1 MRYRLLI
8 VVLAGVLSTSFAA
21 RLGAADPAPLPDFT
35 PWDVKALEKPPAFE
49 WLDRS
54 GKVHSLLYEAEPY
67 RGKKTKVFAYY
78 ASPATLGVESDGG
91 KGKRFPGMVLV
102 HGGGGHAF
110 RRWAELYAKRGYAAI
125 AMDLDGQIGEG
136 KELKRLPDGGPS
148 QDDHTKF
155 RRSDLPDKDQWT
167 YHAVA
172 DVILA
177 HSLIRSFDEVDP
189 DRTGVI
195 GISWGGYLTCIV
207 AGLDHRFK
215 AALPM
220 YGCGFLREN
229 SYWKKTEFTEMSP
242 EWTAKWVKLWDPS
255 SYVGSATMPMFFVN
269 GTNDFAYPL
278 DSYAKTYALVR
289 GPKNIRIEVG
299 MKHGHWFDQ
308 KECLMFFD
316 HQLKGEPA
324 LPRVTRTE
332 IDGDKVVAEVESP
345 TKLVSA
351 ELHYTTGAHEDN
363 EKRPWT
369 RKPLTIEGNRIEGD
383 RPPPEATVYFV
394 TVTDERGAMV
404 SSELGGFASKSSP
417 DTGPGAG
424 SRATWAVCRRGVEVV
439 VLVRL

>member
-1 MRYRLLI
+1 MRRRTFLLLAAALLRLSL
-8 VVLAGVLSTSFAA
+8 TSPLRAE
-21 RLGAADPAPLPDFT
+21 GPAPLPDFT
-35 PWDVKALEKPPAFE
+35 PWDVKALEKAPAFE

-67 RGKKTKVFAYY
+67 KGKKTKVFAYY
-78 ASPATLGVESDGG
+78 ASPATLGVA
-91 KGKRFPGMVLV
+91 KGAGSASPPWSSSTGAAVMRSKQ
-102 HGGGGHAF
+102 
-110 RRWAELYAKRGYAAI
+110 WAELYARRGYAAI
-125 AMDLDGQIGEG
+125 AMDLGGQSGEG
-136 KELKRLPDGGPS
+136 KELKRLPDGGPP

-155 RRSDLPDKDQWT
+155 HLPDLPDKDQWT

-229 SYWKKTEFTEMSP
+229 SAWTKPQFASMSP
-242 EWTAKWVKLWDPS
+242 EWAAKWVKLWDPS

-289 GPKNIRIEVG
+289 SPKNIRIEVG

-316 HQLKGEPA
+316 HHLKGEPA
-324 LPRVTRTE
+324 LPRVTRMGIE
-332 IDGDKVVAEVESP
+332 GDKVVAEVESP

-351 ELHYTTGAHEDN
+351 ELHYTTGGHQDN
-363 EKRPWT
+363 ENRPWVRT
-369 RKPLTIEGNRIEGD
+369 PLTVEGD
-383 RPPPEATVYFV
+383 TGRGRPPAPRGDGLLRDREGRAGRDGQQRSGRVHPGVGLERPEP
-394 TVTDERGAMV
+394 
-404 SSELGGFASKSSP
+404 SP
-417 DTGPGAG
+417 
-424 SRATWAVCRRGVEVV
+424 R
-439 VLVRL
+439 

>member
-1 MRYRLLI
+1 MRQRLLI
-8 VVLAGVLSTSFAA
+8 VVLVNVLSTSYPA
-21 RLGAADPAPLPDFT
+21 RSGQADPAPLPDST
-35 PWDVKALEKPPAFE
+35 PWDVKSLEKAPRFE

-54 GKVHSLLYEAEPY
+54 SKVRSLLYEAEPY
-67 RGKKTKVFAYY
+67 RGKTTKVFAYY
-78 ASPATLGVESDGG
+78 ASPATLGVERDVD
-91 KGKRFPGMVLV
+91 KPFPGVVLV

-110 RRWAELYAKRGYAAI
+110 RRWVELYARRGYAAI
-125 AMDLDGQIGEG
+125 AMDLDGQVGEG
-136 KELKRLPDGGPS
+136 KDLKRAPEGGPP

-155 RRSDLPDKDQWT
+155 RLSDLPDRDQWT

-177 HSLIRSFDEVDP
+177 HSLIRAFEEVDP

-220 YGCGFLREN
+220 YGCGFLQEHSAWRR
-229 SYWKKTEFTEMSP
+229 THFAFMSP
-242 EWTAKWVKLWDPS
+242 EWKAKWVKLWDPS

-289 GPKNIRIEVG
+289 APKNIRIEVG

-324 LPRVTRTE
+324 LPRVTRMR
-332 IDGDKVVAEVESP
+332 IDGDRIVAEVESP
-345 TKLVSA
+345 TNLVSA
-351 ELHYTTGAHEDN
+351 ELCYTTGAHEDN
-363 EKRPWT
+363 EKRAWL
-369 RKPLTIEGNRIEGD
+369 RKPLTVAGKSVEGD
-383 RPPPEATVYFV
+383 RPPDEATVYFV
-394 TVTDERGAMV
+394 TVTDQRGAMV
-404 SSELGGFASKSSP
+404 SSELGGFGSKISSE
-417 DTGPGAG
+417 TGAG
-424 SRATWAVCRRGVEVV
+424 AGLEQIGRSPVGSK
-439 VLVRL
+439 